1 MISGRRLLSLRSAFL
16 LALML
21 MLHGANSSP
30 GSLVNGRVSVI
41 NTTYQSRVNFT
52 CQDGYNLI
60 GSSSAVCLPCGN
72 WTHYGNS
79 CYKFFNISKSW
90 YNASTSCQSENS
102 FLVTIEDISENQFV
116 ITTLTSSYSW
126 IGLNDISQEGQF
138 EWVSG
143 STSSYRR
150 WSPDEPNNV
159 DIAGYPPGEDCTHV
173 YNSKPYWND
182 YPCLAPL
189 PYVCEKAVECVTP
202 LLANGKVHVLNTTH
216 QSRNVQFTC
225 QDGYNLIGSSSAVC
239 LVNGSWSNP
248 TPVCTSK

>member
-30 GSLVNGRVSVI
+30 G
-41 NTTYQSRVNFT
+41 
-52 CQDGYNLI
+52 
-60 GSSSAVCLPCGN
+60 PCGN

-102 FLVTIEDISENQFV
+102 FLVTIDDISENQFV

-189 PYVCEKAVECVTP
+189 PYVCEKGRYCLDMKCLSCIEDLIC
-202 LLANGKVHVLNTTH
+202 NTG
-216 QSRNVQFTC
+216 V
-225 QDGYNLIGSSSAVC
+225 SSLC
-239 LVNGSWSNP
+239 L
-248 TPVCTSK
+248 